1 LRARMSPYRVNPATK
16 DLQRAFCKRL
26 FIPTLRVS
34 SRRSNGASALK
45 NHRYEL
51 AGLANDRALLPF
63 GAGRLHIV
71 DRLQTDGVL
80 ICT

>member
-1 LRARMSPYRVNPATK
+1 MSPYRVNPATK
-16 DLQRAFCKRL
+16 DLQRAFRKWL

-34 SRRSNGASALK
+34 SLRSNGASALK

-51 AGLANDRALLPF
+51 AALANDRAFLPF
-63 GAGRLHIV
+63 GAGRLHIG

-80 ICT
+80 IGT